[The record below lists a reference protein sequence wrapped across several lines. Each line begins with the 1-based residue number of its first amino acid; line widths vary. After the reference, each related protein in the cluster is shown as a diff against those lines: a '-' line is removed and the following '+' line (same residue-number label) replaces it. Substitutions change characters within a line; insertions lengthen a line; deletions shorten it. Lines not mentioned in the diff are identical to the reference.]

1 MENYYLIIVI
11 LLFALAVS
19 DLIVGVSNDAVNFLN
34 SAFGS
39 KAAPKWQIF
48 TVAAI
53 GIMVGTTFS
62 SGMMEV
68 ARKGVFHPEMLSF
81 SEIMVIFLAVMITD
95 IILLDTFNTLGLPT
109 STTVSIVFELLGAAV
124 AVSLVKI
131 KLLGGSVADLALY
144 INSGKALAII
154 FGILL
159 SVVIA
164 FSIGALVQ
172 FLARLFFTFRY
183 ESRMRFGGA
192 LFAGLAVSI
201 IVYFLLIKGIDGS
214 VLALLP
220 VGSSGNLSAWVTSH
234 TMTLLM
240 GSFIISAVL
249 LQILHWLFRTDILKV
264 VVLSGTF
271 ALAMAFAGNDLV
283 NFIGVPIAGYKS
295 FLAWMEAGAT
305 DADLFTMEMLQGEVS
320 TPFVFLLLSGLV
332 MIVTLITSRK
342 ARLVTQTEINL
353 SRQSEGDE
361 RFGSSM
367 LARMVVRNSL
377 NLNRNIQRLVPVRI
391 QQYIQKRFND
401 QEGPSSHLD
410 NGAAFDKVRA
420 SVNLMVASVLIAF
433 GTSLKL
439 PLSTTYVTFMVAM
452 GTSLADRA
460 WDRESAVYRVSG
472 VAAVIGGW
480 FITAIV
486 AFTIAAL
493 IAWLI
498 SAGGMP
504 VVFIFMLIALG
515 LAARTHLIFRKRAKR
530 SEEEEEFLVELDQT
544 EKAAG
549 KSKKQT
555 LKTLLSANKIYS
567 LAIDGFLR
575 DDRQSLKEAIEM
587 KNLLNHKTRK
597 QKNKLL
603 DTISR
608 MIRDDI
614 DAGHFYVQVVDYQ
627 REMAHA
633 LGNIS
638 EPLAEHLENQHK
650 PFNAHQTDEIR
661 DLLSDMDEFYNFA
674 LHIVKDSRFDGLNE
688 LIDKRVQI
696 TNRLQEIEKEQI
708 RRIRNQEVNT
718 RNSILFFNCLSET
731 KTLLLHSIHLVKAHR
746 DFIVVNSRTV
756 S

>member
-11 LLFALAVS
+11 LLFALAAS
-19 DLIVGVSNDAVNFLN
+19 DLVVGVSNDAVNFLN
-34 SAFGS
+34 AAFGS

-48 TVAAI
+48 FVAAA

-68 ARKGVFHPEMLSF
+68 ARKGVFHPEMLAF

-95 IILLDTFNTLGLPT
+95 IILLDTFNSLGLPT

-124 AVSLVKI
+124 AVALVKI

-172 FLARLFFTFRY
+172 FLVRLFFTFRY
-183 ESRMRFGGA
+183 ESKMRFWGA
-192 LFAGLAVSI
+192 VFAGFAVSI

-214 VLALLP
+214 VLANLSI
-220 VGSSGNLSAWVTSH
+220 GSSAMLSEWVSTHSL
-234 TMTLLM
+234 TILA
-240 GSFIISAVL
+240 GSFIVSAIVL
-249 LQILHWLFRTDILKV
+249 QLLWWAFKIDILKV
-264 VVLSGTF
+264 VVLAGTF

-295 FLAWMEAGAT
+295 FLAWMEAGGT
-305 DADLFTMEMLQGEVS
+305 NADTFTMELLQGEVS
-320 TPFVFLLLSGLV
+320 TPFMLLVLSGLI

-342 ARLVTQTEINL
+342 ARMVTETEINL
-353 SRQSEGDE
+353 SRQREGDE
-361 RFGSSM
+361 RFGSSL
-367 LARMVVRNSL
+367 LARMIVRNSL
-377 NLNRNIQRLVPVRI
+377 NMNRRITRMVPERI
-391 QQYIQKRFND
+391 QKFIHKRFND
-401 QEGPSSHLD
+401 QPTGYGVLE
-410 NGAAFDKVRA
+410 NAAAFDKLRA

-504 VVFIFMLIALG
+504 VVILFMLIAAG
-515 LAARTHLIFRKRAKR
+515 LAARTHLFFRKKSRR
-530 SEEEEEFLVELDQT
+530 NDEEEDFLIELDQT

-555 LKTLLSANKIYS
+555 LKTLLFANKIFS

-575 DDRQSLKEAIEM
+575 DDRQSLKEAIVL
-587 KNLLNHKTRK
+587 KNLLNQKTKK

-608 MIRDDI
+608 MIREDI

-627 REMAHA
+627 REMAHS

-650 PFNAHQTDEIR
+650 PFNTHQADEIR
-661 DLLSDMDEFYNFA
+661 NLLSDMDEFYNFA
-674 LHIVKDSRFDGLNE
+674 LHIVKDSRFDGLKE

-696 TNRLQEIEKEQI
+696 TTRLQEIEKEQI

-718 RNSILFFNCLSET
+718 RNSILFFNSVTET
-731 KTLLLHSIHLVKAHR
+731 KNLLLHSVHLVKAHR
-746 DFIVVNSRTV
+746 DFIVVNAQTSH
-756 S
+756 

>member
-48 TVAAI
+48 TVAAA
-53 GIMVGTTFS
+53 GILVGTTFS
-62 SGMMEV
+62 TGMMEV
-68 ARKGVFHPEMLSF
+68 ARKGVFHPEMLAF

-124 AVSLVKI
+124 AVALVKI

-172 FLARLFFTFRY
+172 FLVRLLFTFRY
-183 ESRMRFGGA
+183 ESKMRFGGA
-192 LFAGLAVSI
+192 LFAGFAVSI

-214 VLALLP
+214 VLATLP
-220 VGSSGNLSAWVTSH
+220 VGSSTPLSDWISTH
-234 TMTLLM
+234 TLTILT
-240 GSFIISAVL
+240 GSFLVSAIVL
-249 LQILHWLFRTDILKV
+249 QLLWWIFKIDILKV

-295 FLAWMEAGAT
+295 FLAWMEAGGT
-305 DADLFTMEMLQGEVS
+305 NADTFTMELLQGEVN
-320 TPFVFLLLSGLV
+320 TPFIFLILSGLI
-332 MIVTLITSRK
+332 MIVTLVTSRK
-342 ARLVTQTEINL
+342 ARLVTETEINL

-361 RFGSSM
+361 RFGSSL
-367 LARMVVRNSL
+367 LARIIVRNSL
-377 NLNRNIQRLVPVRI
+377 NVNRRI
-391 QQYIQKRFND
+391 SQMIPEGVQEFIHKRFNN
-401 QEGPSSHLD
+401 QSAISAVPE
-410 NGAAFDKVRA
+410 NVAAFDKLRA

-504 VVFIFMLIALG
+504 VVIIFMLIAAG
-515 LAARTHLIFRKRAKR
+515 LAARTHLFFRKKIKR
-530 SEEEEEFLVELDQT
+530 NEEEEDFLMELDQT

-575 DDRQSLKEAIEM
+575 DDRQSLKEAIDL
-587 KNLLNHKTRK
+587 KNLLNQKTKK

-608 MIRDDI
+608 MMREDI

-627 REMAHA
+627 REMAHS
-633 LGNIS
+633 LGNVS

-650 PFNAHQTDEIR
+650 PFNTHQADEIR
-661 DLLSDMDEFYNFA
+661 NLLSDMDEFYNFA
-674 LHIVKDSRFDGLNE
+674 LHIVKDSRFDGLKD

-696 TNRLQEIEKEQI
+696 TSRLQEIEKEQI

-718 RNSILFFNCLSET
+718 RNSILFFNSVTET
-731 KTLLLHSIHLVKAHR
+731 KNLLLHSVNLVKAHR
-746 DFIVVNSRTV
+746 DFIVVNSRT
-756 S
+756 SY